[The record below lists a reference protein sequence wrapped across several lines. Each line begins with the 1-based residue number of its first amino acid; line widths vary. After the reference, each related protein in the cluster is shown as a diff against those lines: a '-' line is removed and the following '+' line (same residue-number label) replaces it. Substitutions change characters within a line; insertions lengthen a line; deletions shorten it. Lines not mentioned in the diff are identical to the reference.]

1 MRELTKAFGAPL
13 AGVIVAIV
21 AFWLLILVAVPQF
34 AMLDYSLWS
43 RSADGNLAAQ
53 IDRLYA
59 EATTVEFD
67 RKAETDPAKA
77 AAFDQKL
84 ATMKTE
90 IAKLESEQ
98 TDPPKSYGAQNYTR
112 MSGLHARIFLRT
124 ILSSLAVALVALIA
138 CYPIAYAAAFASTKR
153 RAALLLTMLL
163 IPYAM
168 NELLRVYAWLMI
180 FDYRGVLNSLLSLV
194 GMTDLEARRW
204 IPFLESQA
212 SLFTVMVSVYAL
224 FMVFPIMNALQTLDP
239 HQVEAARDLGARTWR
254 IHARVIIPHARPG
267 IAVGCITVFMLAAGS
282 FAVPQILSR
291 GTGGDWFSQLV
302 YRQFFESN
310 NWNLGSAYAFSL
322 LAVCLAI
329 VFAMMRL
336 FGVSLRDITK

>member
-1 MRELTKAFGAPL
+1 MRELVKAFGAPL
-13 AGVIVAIV
+13 AGVIVALV
-21 AFWLLILVAVPQF
+21 AFWLLILVAVPQL

-43 RSADGNLAAQ
+43 RSANADLAAQ

-67 RKAETDPAKA
+67 RKAETDSAKA
-77 AAFDQKL
+77 TALDQKL
-84 ATMKTE
+84 AAMKAN
-90 IAKLESEQ
+90 IAKLEAEQ

-112 MSGLHARIFLRT
+112 MSDLHVKIFVRT
-124 ILSSLAVALVALIA
+124 ILSSLAVAFVALIA
-138 CYPIAYAAAFASTKR
+138 CYPIAYAAAFARSQR
-153 RAALLLTMLL
+153 RAAMLLTMLL

-194 GMTDLEARRW
+194 GATDLEARRW

-239 HQVEAARDLGARTWR
+239 HQVEAARDLGASTWR